1 MVKQRFPTWLKQQ
14 DKRDDPVGDLA
25 RDAKR
30 DSLIFNCGSNE
41 TKWLRYL
48 SRRTNHTPVF
58 DALHEAFKEW
68 RTANA
73 MIVAKDTVQ

>member
-30 DSLIFNCGSNE
+30 NSLIFNCGSNE
-41 TKWLRYL
+41 TKWLHYL